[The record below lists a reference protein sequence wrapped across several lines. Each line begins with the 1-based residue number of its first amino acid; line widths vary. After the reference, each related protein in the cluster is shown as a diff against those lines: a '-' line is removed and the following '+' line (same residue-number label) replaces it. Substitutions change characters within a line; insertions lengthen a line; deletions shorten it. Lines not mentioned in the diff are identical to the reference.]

1 MVHLSP
7 VEVLISNR
15 QTALVTVELQVA
27 RTQSMWRWSYVT
39 LTTISSMKRACP
51 GGWFLL
57 YCRLAVCRQMS
68 FKQHSSPSLSALL
81 SSYHPPPQPLTS
93 PPPQAGCT
101 KRFCSVL
108 VVLWIRELCLSS
120 WKLYVARIR
129 VWFLPSASCLC
140 RGGSRVHTRAVSAG
154 ETVVVSAFVS
164 CVVDV
169 AASTNECVVDV
180 AASTNQLR
188 KNEFLTP
195 LKELMTWRWQRISLM
210 VMTVRQSHV
219 TDVTVVAKGLN

>member
-1 MVHLSP
+1 MLLWQRFLRWR
-7 VEVLISNR
+7 ER
-15 QTALVTVELQVA
+15 ALEDGFYFIVA
-27 RTQSMWRWSYVT
+27 LPFVG
-39 LTTISSMKRACP
+39 KC
-51 GGWFLL
+51 
-57 YCRLAVCRQMS
+57 
-68 FKQHSSPSLSALL
+68 HSSNTLLPHYPLFSLPTILHPNPS
-81 SSYHPPPQPLTS
+81 PL